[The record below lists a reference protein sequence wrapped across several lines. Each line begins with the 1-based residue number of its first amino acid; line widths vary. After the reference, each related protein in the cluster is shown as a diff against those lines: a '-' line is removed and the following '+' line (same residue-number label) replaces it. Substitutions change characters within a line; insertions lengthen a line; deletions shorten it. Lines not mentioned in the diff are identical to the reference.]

1 MKSKLLLTLL
11 CFLLLQKSVWAQE
24 LHYRVLF
31 NYNKSDIPDSS
42 LIGLVKMLHA
52 YPIQKVLI
60 EGHCDS
66 IGSKLYNL
74 QLSERRAASV
84 KKLLTDNGLS
94 SDKIRT
100 CIGYGK
106 EKPLNNN
113 ANEKDRSLNRRVMV
127 TMYYPEIQDT
137 ISAKETS
144 SRVNIENKDFKKED
158 FKAGAQIVLNN
169 LLFDGG
175 SHRIIRSSFTE
186 LNKVVNIM
194 KQKPT
199 LEIQIEG
206 HVCCTTDE
214 PDGYDWDTGLNN
226 LSIARARAVTDYLVE
241 QGIAPERLRYQGYG
255 GTKKINE
262 DESTET
268 LRRINRRVEIKV
280 IKE

>member
-1 MKSKLLLTLL
+1 MKSKLLLILL
-11 CFLLLQKSVWAQE
+11 CFSLLQKEIRAQE

-31 NYNKSDIPDSS
+31 DYDKSDIPDSS
-42 LIGLVKMLHA
+42 LIGLMKMLHA

-66 IGSKLYNL
+66 IGSKFYNL

-84 KKLLTDNGLS
+84 KKLLTDNGLA

-100 CIGYGK
+100 CLGYGK
-106 EKPLNNN
+106 DRPLNNN

-127 TMYYPEIQDT
+127 TLYYPEIPLPENVKE
-137 ISAKETS
+137 ISPI
-144 SRVNIENKDFKKED
+144 VNIERKDFKKED
-158 FKAGAQIVLNN
+158 FTAGASIVLNN

-175 SHRIIRSSFTE
+175 SHRILRSSFTE

-199 LEIQIEG
+199 LEIQLEG

-226 LSIARARAVTDYLVE
+226 LSVARARAVTDYLVE
-241 QGIAPERLRYQGYG
+241 QGISPERLRYKGFG

-268 LRRINRRVEIKV
+268 LKRINRRVEMKV